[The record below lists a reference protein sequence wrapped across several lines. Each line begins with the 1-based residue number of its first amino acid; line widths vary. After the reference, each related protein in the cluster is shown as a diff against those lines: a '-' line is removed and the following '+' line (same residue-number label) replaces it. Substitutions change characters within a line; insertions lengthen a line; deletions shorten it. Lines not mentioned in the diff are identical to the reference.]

1 MSNTLDAKQ
10 IGDLF
15 GNKSHGY
22 ANWLMEQYPN
32 FPRPVATRA
41 PAKGG
46 MPARIWNKKN
56 VLEFKNHI
64 DEQSQAKPSI
74 DNALARHFI
83 TRGARIGSYPS
94 LHLAFE

>member
-1 MSNTLDAKQ
+1 MTDTLDAKQ
-10 IGDLF
+10 IGNLF

-22 ANWLMEQYPN
+22 ANWLMAQYPN
-32 FPRPVATRA
+32 FPRPVASHA

-46 MPARIWNKKN
+46 MPARIWDKKD
-56 VLEFKNHI
+56 VLEFKSWI
-64 DEQSQAKPSI
+64 DGQSQARPTL
-74 DNALARHFI
+74 DNARAVHFI